1 MAWIIS
7 VIILLVGLCISWFLV
22 ASHRRRIYA
31 REEYIDSGHQHKVRE
46 LEGLLADHIA
56 QREKNARDREVLRSR
71 YEELLRDYT
80 VRKDVCDGSP
90 GQMQEL
96 VHARRVLDQIE
107 SELGR
112 TARPQNRSAG

>member
-1 MAWIIS
+1 MTWFIS
-7 VIILLVGLCISWFLV
+7 ALILVVGLCLSWLV
-22 ASHRRRIYA
+22 VSAYQRRIYA
-31 REEYIDSGHQHKVRE
+31 RQEYIDSGHQHKVRE
-46 LEGLLADHIA
+46 LEGLLAEHIA
-56 QREKNARDREVLRSR
+56 QREKNARDREILQER

-90 GQMQEL
+90 EQMQEL

-112 TARPQNRSAG
+112 KVRSQNRSAG

>member
-1 MAWIIS
+1 MVWIIS
-7 VIILLVGLCISWFLV
+7 AIILLVGFCTSWFLV
-22 ASHRRRIYA
+22 ARYRRRIYA
-31 REEYIDSGHQHKVRE
+31 REEYIDSGHQRKVRE

-56 QREKNARDREVLRSR
+56 QREKNARDREVLQNR

-90 GQMQEL
+90 EQMQSL

-112 TARPQNRSAG
+112 TARSQNRSAG